1 MYREYLRV
9 ILIFCLFLL
18 HSQLTFRF
26 TTEVVADVIF
36 GVSANALNDGDS
48 IVLRMGQKFIEQF
61 GQVTQF
67 FTWTGLAPMLKKF
80 YKFKIIGD
88 TEGHF
93 FEDLIKQ
100 SVGAR
105 EKGGSRND
113 FLQFLV
119 QLKEKR
125 GISAEEMTGHAMT
138 FYLDG
143 SDTSALAIAYIMQ
156 RVGCNLLLQT

>member
-1 MYREYLRV
+1 M
-9 ILIFCLFLL
+9 
-18 HSQLTFRF
+18 
-26 TTEVVADVIF
+26 
-36 GVSANALNDGDS
+36 NDGDS
-48 IVLRMGQKFIEQF
+48 IVLDMGQNFIAQF
-61 GQVTQF
+61 GRVTQF
-67 FTWTGLAPMLKKF
+67 FTWTGLAPLLKKF

-88 TEGHF
+88 TEGQF

-100 SVGAR
+100 SVEAR

-125 GISAEEMTGHAMT
+125 GISYEEMTGHAMT

-143 SDTSALAIAYIMQ
+143 SDTAALAIAYIMQ
-156 RVGCNLLLQT
+156 RVRRLMCNNG